1 MYEQIRRSTL
11 SGTAFT
17 ILNYIC
23 FLIHKIDYLRQEHT
37 PSHTKLELLYDA
49 HSYSSLDLL
58 RIFIILILNIFY
70 MFNVENRFRSNGVYR
85 VQCVIVALSC
95 FLVFRYTG
103 SFLYV
108 PLIETGVIILAIVS
122 FTIASKR
129 SQGSLTVFSVNI
141 IPIYI
146 NCFSGLY
153 LTDSRLSISNVAS
166 AFVGVLLV
174 SLWILNR
181 NTKGVYQRLT
191 VICIIAIMFTVL
203 LLAYREYQ
211 HMRTEVSYA
220 PVGQP
225 WRSLYFTSILT
236 WYLIIPH
243 LWNIQSSYF
252 VLSRDIIRAFF
263 LSVVAICVVPV
274 LFCFT
279 PHGVVLLMGSGM
291 WIVFSHVHSGRVYRN
306 ISNGVSLSSL
316 QIPAMTVVLLSILIL
331 DRIAYFPL
339 LQVLAPTFALVQ
351 VFGIVIA
358 ASGVLAAVSSK
369 ISTTTLFSFIKWL
382 RKDAD
387 RVFKVNLL
395 VCIFSALCILFFV
408 AMHSMFEYSIN
419 VAKTGSLNIAAVPIN
434 GFSGLN
440 SWSWV
445 CGCYFMYLLVIIV
458 TEAIHIFKV
467 TTHFRN

>member
-1 MYEQIRRSTL
+1 
-11 SGTAFT
+11 
-17 ILNYIC
+17 
-23 FLIHKIDYLRQEHT
+23 
-37 PSHTKLELLYDA
+37 
-49 HSYSSLDLL
+49 
-58 RIFIILILNIFY
+58 
-70 MFNVENRFRSNGVYR
+70 MFNVENRFRSSGVYR
-85 VQCVIVALSC
+85 VQFIIVALSC

-108 PLIETGVIILAIVS
+108 PLIETGVIILAIAS
-122 FTIASKR
+122 FAIASKR
-129 SQGSLTVFSVNI
+129 SQSSLTVFSVNV

-146 NCFSGLY
+146 NCYSGLY
-153 LTDSRLSISNVAS
+153 LTDSRQSISNVVS

-181 NTKGVYQRLT
+181 NSKGVYRRLT
-191 VICIIAIMFTVL
+191 AICIIVLILTVL

-211 HMRTEVSYA
+211 YMRTEVSYA

-243 LWNIQSSYF
+243 LWNNQSSYF
-252 VLSRDIIRAFF
+252 VLSRDIRRAFF
-263 LSVVAICVVPV
+263 LSVVAISVVPV

-279 PHGVVLLMGSGM
+279 PHGVVLLIGSGM
-291 WIVFSHVHSGRVYRN
+291 WIIFSHVYSGRLYRN
-306 ISNGVSLSSL
+306 ISDNVSFSSL
-316 QIPAMTVVLLSILIL
+316 QIPAMTVVLLSVLIL

-339 LQVLAPTFALVQ
+339 LQILAPTFALVQ
-351 VFGIVIA
+351 ISGIVIA
-358 ASGVLAAVSSK
+358 ASGVLAAVSSR
-369 ISTTTLFSFIKWL
+369 ISATTIFSFTNWL

-387 RVFKVNLL
+387 RIFKVNLL
-395 VCIFSALCILFFV
+395 VCVFSILCILFFV
-408 AMHSMFEYSIN
+408 ALHSMFEYSIN
-419 VAKTGSLNIAAVPIN
+419 VARTGSLNIAAVPIN

-458 TEAIHIFKV
+458 TEAIHIFKI
-467 TTHFRN
+467 TTPFRS

>member
-1 MYEQIRRSTL
+1 
-11 SGTAFT
+11 
-17 ILNYIC
+17 
-23 FLIHKIDYLRQEHT
+23 
-37 PSHTKLELLYDA
+37 
-49 HSYSSLDLL
+49 
-58 RIFIILILNIFY
+58 

-122 FTIASKR
+122 FAIASKR

-166 AFVGVLLV
+166 AFVGVLLA

-225 WRSLYFTSILT
+225 WRSLYFASWINSSFLRLYCIMQLLCLLVFFIATNVSPLLYSPLSASHYFSIMARGALE
-236 WYLIIPH
+236 
-243 LWNIQSSYF
+243 
-252 VLSRDIIRAFF
+252 
-263 LSVVAICVVPV
+263 
-274 LFCFT
+274 
-279 PHGVVLLMGSGM
+279 VLL
-291 WIVFSHVHSGRVYRN
+291 RV
-306 ISNGVSLSSL
+306 S
-316 QIPAMTVVLLSILIL
+316 
-331 DRIAYFPL
+331 
-339 LQVLAPTFALVQ
+339 
-351 VFGIVIA
+351 
-358 ASGVLAAVSSK
+358 
-369 ISTTTLFSFIKWL
+369 
-382 RKDAD
+382 
-387 RVFKVNLL
+387 
-395 VCIFSALCILFFV
+395 
-408 AMHSMFEYSIN
+408 
-419 VAKTGSLNIAAVPIN
+419 
-434 GFSGLN
+434 
-440 SWSWV
+440 
-445 CGCYFMYLLVIIV
+445 
-458 TEAIHIFKV
+458 
-467 TTHFRN
+467 